1 MPLISKQ
8 KTYNR
13 TAWHYVI
20 LDFPFERGRYKP
32 LRQKLFTG
40 LSGHFLDVGVGTERN
55 FLYYADG
62 TGVTVIDLNPAM
74 LGRAHWR

>member
-32 LRQKLFTG
+32 LRQKLFKG
-40 LSGHFLDVGVGTERN
+40 LSGHFLDVGVGTERI
-55 FLYYADG
+55 FYIIPMAS
-62 TGVTVIDLNPAM
+62 V
-74 LGRAHWR
+74 

>member
-13 TAWHYVI
+13 IAWHYVI

-32 LRQKLFTG
+32 LRQKLFKG
-40 LSGHFLDVGVGTERN
+40 LSGHFLDVGVGTERI
-55 FLYYADG
+55 FHFIPM
-62 TGVTVIDLNPAM
+62 VSV
-74 LGRAHWR
+74 

>member
-13 TAWHYVI
+13 FAWHYVI

-32 LRQKLFTG
+32 LRQKLFKG
-40 LSGHFLDVGVGTERN
+40 LSGHFLDVGVGTERI
-55 FLYYADG
+55 FYIIPMAS
-62 TGVTVIDLNPAM
+62 V
-74 LGRAHWR
+74 

>member
-13 TAWHYVI
+13 IAWHYVI

-32 LRQKLFTG
+32 LRQKLFKG
-40 LSGHFLDVGVGTERN
+40 LSGHFLDMGVGTERI
-55 FLYYADG
+55 FYIIPMAS
-62 TGVTVIDLNPAM
+62 V
-74 LGRAHWR
+74 

>member
-13 TAWHYVI
+13 IAWHYVI

-32 LRQKLFTG
+32 LRQKLFKG
-40 LSGHFLDVGVGTERN
+40 LSGHFFDVGVGTERI
-55 FLYYADG
+55 FHIIPMAS
-62 TGVTVIDLNPAM
+62 V
-74 LGRAHWR
+74 

>member
-32 LRQKLFTG
+32 LRQKLFKG
-40 LSGHFLDVGVGTERN
+40 LSGHFLDVGVGTERI
-55 FLYYADG
+55 FHIIPMIS
-62 TGVTVIDLNPAM
+62 V
-74 LGRAHWR
+74 

>member
-13 TAWHYVI
+13 ITRHYVI
-20 LDFPFERGRYKP
+20 LDLPFEHVSYKP
-32 LRQKLFTG
+32 LRQKLFKG
-40 LSGHFLDVGVGTERN
+40 LSGHLLDAGVGTERN
-55 FLYYADG
+55 FPYYVDG